1 MKSTRTCPWWLAAT
15 FDNPFR
21 RFFHNPAVILG
32 DLVTPGQTVIDLG
45 CGMGYFSLAMAKM
58 VAPDGQVIAVDL
70 QSQMLA
76 GARRRAERAG
86 VLSRI
91 TLHQSTPDLID
102 ITAQA
107 DFILAFWM
115 VHEVQN
121 QPAFLRQACDLLKPE
136 GRFLLVEPR
145 LHVTSTAFVKTVQIA
160 KSVGLDFVQAWRV
173 SFSHAVLLA
182 KGVCGPRV

>member
-76 GARRRAERAG
+76 GARRSSVTDYATSIHPRSDRHNCPSG
-86 VLSRI
+86 LY
-91 TLHQSTPDLID
+91 PG
-102 ITAQA
+102 
-107 DFILAFWM
+107 
-115 VHEVQN
+115 
-121 QPAFLRQACDLLKPE
+121 FLD
-136 GRFLLVEPR
+136 G
-145 LHVTSTAFVKTVQIA
+145 S
-160 KSVGLDFVQAWRV
+160 
-173 SFSHAVLLA
+173 
-182 KGVCGPRV
+182 